1 MKVFFKKLKK
11 CPKKYTIL
19 YVLTTFTYLVSLI
32 LFTLSLTKLTGIETL
47 LRTIAIIF
55 FFIWFFTYL
64 LSSPLSLFTKKNKT
78 FIVLSFISIL
88 FIPVF
93 LGGTYVINTFYG
105 ELSNFSKSHLTY
117 TTNLITL
124 SDTEFTSSSK
134 IAMISNKNDIE
145 GYILANKLIE
155 EKSITNEIIS
165 YDDYYVMLSDLYNK
179 KIDALFISSNYP
191 VIFSSEETYANIAK
205 ETKVIYE
212 YSEKM
217 ENQDSKMQSTKKL
230 TEPFTVLLM
239 GVDSE
244 KDGLDAN
251 QAFNGDTLMMVTFNP
266 NTLTATMFS
275 MPRDMYVP
283 IACRN
288 NAMAK
293 VNSSAAYG
301 ASCVIDTLENIT
313 QIPID
318 YYVKMNFK
326 GVVDLVDAVGGI
338 TVNIE
343 TPYFRY
349 NHGVDCGGKFCE
361 QNSNRQYGGE
371 TIYLDPGVQKI
382 NGEEAL
388 AYARCR
394 ALYIESD
401 LARNRHQQE
410 IVEATAKEFKNIRSI
425 DDFKKILNAISK
437 NMDTNISTEQMLS
450 FYEVA
455 KDILFKDSDSNE
467 LISIKKTYLEAYSL
481 PVYLPGSNMTTSALG
496 YYKSS
501 LDAITKAMRVNLE
514 LEEAEMPKSFSIS
527 YNEEYTSNI
536 IGKGLTDNSKIETMP
551 NFVGKTITEAQTW
564 ANSKGITANIQ
575 YVDSTSTYYNP
586 NIQPGLISN
595 QSVHQNTLLTNISS
609 VTFYINDGSTS
620 LPPTDTPN
628 DENTSDSENTND
640 NPEDIP
646 EIEIPGGPTY

>member
-1 MKVFFKKLKK
+1 MNIFLKKLKK
-11 CPKKYTIL
+11 CPKKY
-19 YVLTTFTYLVSLI
+19 
-32 LFTLSLTKLTGIETL
+32 SLTYIITSMIYLISLVLFIYSLSKLSGIETI
-47 LRTIAIIF
+47 LRIIAIIF
-55 FFIWFFTYL
+55 FIIWFFIYL
-64 LSSPLSLFTKKNKT
+64 LTSPLSLFTKKNKT
-78 FIVLSFISIL
+78 FIAITIISLLFVPIFIGSS
-88 FIPVF
+88 
-93 LGGTYVINTFYG
+93 YVINTFYD
-105 ELSNFSKSHLTY
+105 ELTNFTKSHLTY
-117 TTNLITL
+117 TTNLVTL
-124 SDTEFTSSSK
+124 KDYEFTSSSK
-134 IAMISNKNDIE
+134 IGMISDNDDIE
-145 GYILANKLIE
+145 GNILAKKLIE
-155 EKSITNEIIS
+155 KESLTNEIVN
-165 YDDYYVMLSDLYNK
+165 YDDYYLMLADLYNQ
-179 KIDALFISSNYP
+179 KIDAIFLSGNY
-191 VIFSSEETYANIAK
+191 VVLFSSEKTYENIAK

-212 YSEKM
+212 YSEEM
-217 ENQDSKMQSTKKL
+217 ENQDYKIKSDKKL

-244 KDGLDAN
+244 KDGLNAN

-288 NAMAK
+288 GALAK

-301 ASCVIDTLENIT
+301 TSCVIDTLENIT
-313 QIPID
+313 NVPID

-343 TPYFRY
+343 EPYFRY

-361 QNSNRQYGGE
+361 QNSNREYGSE
-371 TIYLDPGVQKI
+371 TIYLDPGIQKI

-425 DDFKKILNAISK
+425 DDFKKILDAISK
-437 NMDTNISTEQMLS
+437 NMDTNITTDQMLS

-455 KDILFKDSDSNE
+455 KDIIFKDSDSDE
-467 LISIKKTYLEAYSL
+467 LISIKKTYLQSYNL
-481 PVYLPGSNMTTSALG
+481 PVYLPGSNTTTSALG
-496 YYKSS
+496 YYKAS

-527 YNEEYTSNI
+527 YNEEYTTNV
-536 IGKGLTDNSKIETMP
+536 IGKGLVDSSKVQTMP
-551 NFVGKTITEAQTW
+551 TMVGKTVSEATNW
-564 ANSKGITANIQ
+564 GANNNIVVSFE
-575 YVDSTSTYYNP
+575 YVDSNSAYYNP

-595 QSVHQNTLLTNISS
+595 QSVHSNTILTNVSS
-609 VTFYINDGSTS
+609 VTFYINNASTNNEDSS
-620 LPPTDTPN
+620 LNEEDLTDEET
-628 DENTSDSENTND
+628 D
-640 NPEDIP
+640 NNEEIP
-646 EIEIPGGPTY
+646 EIEIPGGPTL

>member
-1 MKVFFKKLKK
+1 MNIFLKKLKK
-11 CPKKYTIL
+11 CPKKY
-19 YVLTTFTYLVSLI
+19 
-32 LFTLSLTKLTGIETL
+32 SLTYIITSMIYLISLVLFIYSLSKLSGIETII
-47 LRTIAIIF
+47 RIIAIIF
-55 FFIWFFTYL
+55 FIIWFFIYL
-64 LSSPLSLFTKKNKT
+64 LTSPLSLFTKKNKT
-78 FIVLSFISIL
+78 FIAITIISLLFVPIFIGSS
-88 FIPVF
+88 
-93 LGGTYVINTFYG
+93 YVINTFYA
-105 ELSNFSKSHLTY
+105 ELTNFTKSHLTY
-117 TTNLITL
+117 TTNLVAL
-124 SDTEFTSSSK
+124 KDYEFTSSSK
-134 IAMISNKNDIE
+134 IGMISDNNDIE
-145 GYILANKLIE
+145 GNILAKKLIE
-155 EKSITNEIIS
+155 KESLTNEIVN
-165 YDDYYVMLSDLYNK
+165 YDDYYLMLADLYNQ
-179 KIDALFISSNYP
+179 KIDAIFLSGNY
-191 VIFSSEETYANIAK
+191 VVLFSSEKTYENIAK

-212 YSEKM
+212 YSEEM
-217 ENQDSKMQSTKKL
+217 ENQDYKIKSDKKL

-244 KDGLDAN
+244 KDGLNAN

-288 NAMAK
+288 GALAK

-301 ASCVIDTLENIT
+301 TSCVIDTLEDIT
-313 QIPID
+313 NVPID

-343 TPYFRY
+343 EPYFRY
-349 NHGVDCGGKFCE
+349 NHGIDCGGKFCE
-361 QNSNRQYGGE
+361 QNSNREYGSE
-371 TIYLDPGVQKI
+371 TIYLDPGIQKI

-425 DDFKKILNAISK
+425 DDFKKILDAISK
-437 NMDTNISTEQMLS
+437 NMDTNITTDQMLS

-455 KDILFKDSDSNE
+455 KDIIFKDSDSDE
-467 LISIKKTYLEAYSL
+467 LISIKKTYLQSYNL
-481 PVYLPGSNMTTSALG
+481 PVYLPGSNTTTSALG
-496 YYKSS
+496 YYKAS

-527 YNEEYTSNI
+527 YNEEYTTNV
-536 IGKGLTDNSKIETMP
+536 IGKGLVDSSKVQTMP
-551 NFVGKTITEAQTW
+551 NMVGKTVSEATNW
-564 ANSKGITANIQ
+564 GANNNIVVSFE
-575 YVDSTSTYYNP
+575 YVDSNSAYYNP

-595 QSVHQNTLLTNISS
+595 QSVHSNTILTNVSS
-609 VTFYINDGSTS
+609 VTFYINSASTNNEDSS
-620 LPPTDTPN
+620 LNEEDLTDEET
-628 DENTSDSENTND
+628 D
-640 NPEDIP
+640 NNEEIP
-646 EIEIPGGPTY
+646 EIEIPGGPTL

>member
-1 MKVFFKKLKK
+1 MNIFLKKLKK
-11 CPKKYTIL
+11 CPKKY
-19 YVLTTFTYLVSLI
+19 
-32 LFTLSLTKLTGIETL
+32 SLTYIITSMIYLISLVLFIYSLSKLSGIETII
-47 LRTIAIIF
+47 RIIAIIF
-55 FFIWFFTYL
+55 FIIWFFIYL
-64 LSSPLSLFTKKNKT
+64 LTSPLSLFTKKNKT
-78 FIVLSFISIL
+78 FIAITIISLLFVPIFIGSS
-88 FIPVF
+88 
-93 LGGTYVINTFYG
+93 YVINTFYA
-105 ELSNFSKSHLTY
+105 ELTNFTKSHLTY
-117 TTNLITL
+117 TTNLVTL
-124 SDTEFTSSSK
+124 KDYEFTSSSK
-134 IAMISNKNDIE
+134 IGMISDNNDIE
-145 GYILANKLIE
+145 GNILAKKLIE
-155 EKSITNEIIS
+155 KESLTNEIVN
-165 YDDYYVMLSDLYNK
+165 YDDYYLMLADLYNQ
-179 KIDALFISSNYP
+179 KIDAIFLSGNY
-191 VIFSSEETYANIAK
+191 VVLFSSEKTYENIAE
-205 ETKVIYE
+205 ETNVIYE
-212 YSEKM
+212 YSEEM
-217 ENQDSKMQSTKKL
+217 ENQDYKIKSDKKL

-244 KDGLDAN
+244 KDGLNAN

-288 NAMAK
+288 GALAK

-301 ASCVIDTLENIT
+301 TSCVIDTLEDIT
-313 QIPID
+313 NVPID

-343 TPYFRY
+343 EPYFRY
-349 NHGVDCGGKFCE
+349 NHGIDCGGKFCE
-361 QNSNRQYGGE
+361 QNSNREYGSE
-371 TIYLDPGVQKI
+371 TIYLDPGIQKI

-425 DDFKKILNAISK
+425 DDFKKILDAISK
-437 NMDTNISTEQMLS
+437 NMDTNITTDQMLS

-455 KDILFKDSDSNE
+455 KDIIFKDSDSDE
-467 LISIKKTYLEAYSL
+467 LISIKKTYLQSYNL
-481 PVYLPGSNMTTSALG
+481 PVYLPGSNTTTSALG
-496 YYKSS
+496 YYKAS

-551 NFVGKTITEAQTW
+551 NFVGKTITEATNW
-564 ANSKGITANIQ
+564 GANNNIVVSFE
-575 YVDSTSTYYNP
+575 YVDSNSAYYNP

-595 QSVHQNTLLTNISS
+595 QSVHSNTILTNVSS
-609 VTFYINDGSTS
+609 VIFYINNASTNNENSS
-620 LPPTDTPN
+620 LNEEDLTDEET
-628 DENTSDSENTND
+628 D
-640 NPEDIP
+640 NNEEIP
-646 EIEIPGGPTY
+646 EIEIPGGPTL